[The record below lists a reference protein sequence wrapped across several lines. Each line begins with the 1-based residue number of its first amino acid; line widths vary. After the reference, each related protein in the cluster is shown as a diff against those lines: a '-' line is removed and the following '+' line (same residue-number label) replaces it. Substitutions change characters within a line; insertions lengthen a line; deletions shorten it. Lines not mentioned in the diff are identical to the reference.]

1 MADNTLTIDQTL
13 TAARNGVTKS
23 RAATQRSKTF
33 LDHGYPH
40 RLERDNA
47 LEELRQSVEQLIEV
61 VERLMGEGED
71 LLPVHIVPEVESE
84 MVE

>member
-1 MADNTLTIDQTL
+1 MEDNALTIDQTL

-23 RAATQRSKTF
+23 RAASQRSKTF

-47 LEELRQSVEQLIEV
+47 LEQLRQSVEQLIEV
-61 VERLMGEGED
+61 VERLRGEEEE
-71 LLPVHIVPEVESE
+71 LLPAHLVPEVESE
-84 MVE
+84 MTK